1 MKKVTAHHHF
11 IFMVGSTNYV
21 GLIFEPLARR
31 SQLIYIQ
38 SQNLLHQDHIPIFSL
53 RTLLFI
59 KKTCLFP
66 STKTYDL
73 FKDNFPF
80 PHTKLSKF
88 GKNS

>member
-1 MKKVTAHHHF
+1 MEKVTAHHHF

-21 GLIFEPLARR
+21 GLIFE
-31 SQLIYIQ
+31 LIYIQ
-38 SQNLLHQDHIPIFSL
+38 SQNLLHQDHIPIFSI
-53 RTLLFI
+53 RTLFFI
-59 KKTCLFP
+59 KKTCLSP

>member
-1 MKKVTAHHHF
+1 MEKVTAHHHF

-53 RTLLFI
+53 
-59 KKTCLFP
+59 
-66 STKTYDL
+66 
-73 FKDNFPF
+73 
-80 PHTKLSKF
+80 
-88 GKNS
+88 